1 MRSALVATLLFCG
14 LAQAAPSEAVISEA
28 KRRFQRANA
37 LYNDGRYT
45 DALHVYQAAY
55 DLVPSPD
62 ILFNIA
68 LTREKTFDYEGCA
81 VDLKKFLKE
90 SSDPARKEQ
99 ATGRLTHCLE
109 QARVSVRVS
118 SLPPSSAI
126 YLVANGERTP
136 RGRTPATLA
145 LPPGSYEIAI
155 EAPGYVTQSQKITV
169 EAGVHP
175 DIDFSL
181 EKLSSLNIE
190 ADVSGAEV
198 RIDGKREGVTPLK
211 RELPAGLYKVEVASD
226 GHRTVERQVRVN
238 AGDQISLMVSL
249 PVVGHE
255 RLLSLLPSPSL
266 PAEVSIDGLPS
277 GRLPLERKIPAGA
290 HRIEVTS
297 PGRQTLSSEVQIPT
311 DRDLQ
316 LAVRLEPTRTRTQRA
331 VFWTLEGAATALLAS
346 GVVFGSLSL
355 YDQSQYDTRA
365 TRELG
370 DTGHSHALTADALYV
385 ASAVV
390 GLAGAIYFAA
400 TRPKHSRAEPIR

>member
-1 MRSALVATLLFCG
+1 MRLALVATLLCYG
-14 LAQAAPSEAVISEA
+14 LAHAAPSEAVIAEA

-68 LTREKTFDYEGCA
+68 LTKEKTFDYEGCA
-81 VDLKKFLKE
+81 VDLKKFLQGA
-90 SSDPARKEQ
+90 SDPARKEQ
-99 ATGRLTHCLE
+99 ATGRLAHCLE
-109 QARVSVRVS
+109 QTRVSVRIS

-145 LPPGSYEIAI
+145 LPPGSYEISV
-155 EAPGYVTQSQKITV
+155 EAPGYVAQSQKITA

-198 RIDGKREGVTPLK
+198 LIDGKREGVTPLK
-211 RELPAGLYKVEVASD
+211 RELPAGMYKVEVASD

-249 PVVGHE
+249 PVVAHE
-255 RLLSLLPSPSL
+255 RLLSLVPSPSL
-266 PAEVSIDGLPS
+266 PAEVSIDGTPL
-277 GRLPLERKIPAGA
+277 GRLPLERKIPAGT
-290 HRIEVTS
+290 HRIEVSS
-297 PGRQTLSSEVQIPT
+297 PGRQTLNSEVQVPT
-311 DRDLQ
+311 DRDLA
-316 LAVRLEPTRTRTQRA
+316 LAVKLEPTRTRTQRA
-331 VFWTLEGAATALLAS
+331 VFWTIEGVATALAAS
-346 GVVFGSLSL
+346 GVVFGSLAL
-355 YDQSQYDTRA
+355 YNQSQYDTLA
-365 TRELG
+365 TRELA
-370 DTGHSHALTADALYV
+370 DTGRSHAITADALFV

-390 GLAGAIYFAA
+390 GIVGAIYYGV
-400 TRPKHSRAEPIR
+400 TRPKHSRAEPLR